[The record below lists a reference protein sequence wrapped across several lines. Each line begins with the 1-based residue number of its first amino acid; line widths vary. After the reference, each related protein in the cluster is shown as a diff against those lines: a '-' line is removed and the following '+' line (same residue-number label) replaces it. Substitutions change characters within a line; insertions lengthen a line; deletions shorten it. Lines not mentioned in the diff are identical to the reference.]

1 VQNKSIR
8 SSLGLKVALIAIPIF
23 IGALDLTVVSA
34 VLPQVILDLEIPL
47 QTGLDDAAWIV
58 TGYLLAYSVSMTFM
72 GRLSDLLGRRKVYLA
87 ALIIFALGSYLVAV
101 TDGWPT
107 QLVLRIY
114 YLFSSGRPDVSYVSL
129 YTLIASRMIQA
140 FGAGTMVPVG
150 MALIGDLYPEGKRAR
165 PLGVIAAVDTAGWVV
180 GHLYGGIIVRYWSWK
195 LIFWLNLPICLLGF
209 ILIWYLLRDVEQ
221 KRSEGSMDWLGAIFI
236 GLSLSLLN
244 AALGTGEEVNL
255 EQTADLPTYVIPAL
269 ITAVVLFGLFIWR
282 QRTAKFPLIELS
294 LFKRKNYLPASI
306 ANLFIGIGLFIAIAN
321 VPLFINSL
329 VATSLDQGAWDSGW
343 MLSGLT
349 VPMALAAVPGGWLT
363 ERTNYRFPSIIG
375 LVLAIIGFVLMSNW
389 VSVTPYST
397 MIPHLIVTGI
407 GLGLTMAPIAAAV
420 VNASPAKYRGASSA
434 LVIIFRLVGMTIG
447 VSGITT
453 YDLRRSEVLVERLAN
468 SASNLSLSEIST
480 SVLEQ
485 VIGETFL
492 IAGLFAVL
500 ALIPIFFLRKIS
512 KPSSD

>member
-1 VQNKSIR
+1 
-8 SSLGLKVALIAIPIF
+8 
-23 IGALDLTVVSA
+23 
-34 VLPQVILDLEIPL
+34 
-47 QTGLDDAAWIV
+47 
-58 TGYLLAYSVSMTFM
+58 
-72 GRLSDLLGRRKVYLA
+72 
-87 ALIIFALGSYLVAV
+87 V

-114 YLFSSGRPDVSYVSL
+114 YLFSTGRPDVSYISL

-180 GHLYGGIIVRYWSWK
+180 GHLYGGIIVRYWNWK

-221 KRSEGSMDWLGAIFI
+221 QESEGSMDWLGALLI
-236 GLSLSLLN
+236 GASLSLLN
-244 AALGTGEEVNL
+244 IALGTGEEVNL
-255 EQTADLPTYVIPAL
+255 DQAADLPAYVLPAL
-269 ITAVVLFGLFIWR
+269 TAAVILFALFIWR
-282 QRTAKFPLIELS
+282 QKTAEFPLIELD
-294 LFKRKNYLPASI
+294 LFKRKNYFPASL

-343 MLSGLT
+343 LLSGLT

-363 ERTNYRFPSIIG
+363 ERTNYRLPSVLG
-375 LVLAIIGFVLMSNW
+375 LILSIFGFGLMSRW
-389 VSVTPYST
+389 MTATPYTT
-397 MIPHLIVTGI
+397 MIPHLMITGI

-420 VNASPAKYRGASSA
+420 VNASPSKYRGTSSA

-453 YDLRRSEVLVERLAN
+453 YDLRRSEVLVERL
-468 SASNLSLSEIST
+468 SDSSPGLSLSEIST
-480 SVLEQ
+480 FVLEQ

-492 IAGLFAVL
+492 IAGLFALL
-500 ALIPIFFLRKIS
+500 ALIPIFFLRKRLAQ
-512 KPSSD
+512 PTD